1 MRKINDMDYF
11 EVKDFII
18 RSQLLANKL
27 RAHNP
32 EASDFALRCAV
43 YAEKHMERLV
53 NESYESES
61 HR

>member
-1 MRKINDMDYF
+1 MRKINDMTDYF

-32 EASDFALRCAV
+32 EASDFAFALRCV
-43 YAEKHMERLV
+43 R
-53 NESYESES
+53 
-61 HR
+61 